1 MAVFSKISKLYL
13 SELLKNYNL
22 GRLVSFEGIK
32 EGIENTNYFIYT
44 TKGDYVL
51 TIFEKLTFS
60 QVPFYLYFMRHLA
73 KKRTPCPL
81 PILNNKKQILITCND
96 KPATIVSRLDGK
108 TIKVADPEHCF
119 QIGRALAVTH
129 QDAMDFPE
137 KKPNPRGLLWLEN
150 TVTKILKYLDLE
162 QKDIIVSEL
171 INQQKFFNS
180 KLYSSLPK
188 AIIHGD
194 LFRDNA
200 LFIKDK
206 KNSNKNCN
214 SDKLGGII
222 DFYFAGFDCLIFDL
236 AVCIND
242 WAISED
248 EENYGKFIP
257 SKYEALLKGYESIRS
272 LTINEKEA
280 WQMHLRAAALRF
292 WMSRIYDWFE
302 PRNASLLTPKDP
314 KSFEKI
320 LLNRQ
325 NEMELNS

>member
-1 MAVFSKISKLYL
+1 MAVFSKISKLSL
-13 SELLKNYNL
+13 SGLLKNYNL
-22 GRLVSFEGIK
+22 GQLITFEGIK
-32 EGIENTNYFIYT
+32 EGVENTNYFIYT

-81 PILNNKKQILITCND
+81 PILNNKNQILVTCND
-96 KPATIVSRLDGK
+96 KPATIVSRLEGK

-119 QIGRALAVTH
+119 QIGRALAVAH
-129 QDAMDFPE
+129 EDAMDFPE
-137 KKPNPRGLLWLEN
+137 KKPNPRGLLWQEN
-150 TVTKILKYLDLE
+150 IVPKILKYLNLE
-162 QKDIIVSEL
+162 QKNIIVSEL
-171 INQQKFFNS
+171 INQQKFLNS
-180 KLYSSLPK
+180 ELYSSLPK

-200 LFIKDK
+200 LLIKDK
-206 KNSNKNCN
+206 KKSNENVN
-214 SDKLGGII
+214 PDKLGGII

-242 WAISED
+242 WAINEE

-272 LTINEKEA
+272 LTNNEKEA

-292 WMSRIYDWFE
+292 WISRIYDWFE

-320 LLNRQ
+320 LHNRK
-325 NEMELNS
+325 NEMEFNN